1 MHAEVTGIG
10 AKAERGAGGHAHRR
24 IPDDGVNGSA
34 PVDGF
39 PAAGRRDAD
48 RTGTLLRVFM
58 GSVPQGRTA
67 TIGYARHRFVFPLA
81 SAPVRVTC
89 HRGGAV
95 EALEIPRGGCAA
107 VPAGS
112 QMGWTFAEPF
122 SLIAVEVAPDVL
134 RGFAESEMRMLVAGN
149 RIDGRLTLRAR
160 ELGPLARRLGRAASE
175 EGPGTDVLFD
185 ALSRVFLVTLIREYA
200 LPDATPAR
208 FGPKLSAARFAKV
221 QETIRAGLGG
231 PLHVRDL
238 AAAVGMSES
247 ALARALRAAVGRTPA
262 QLVREA
268 RLRRAREM
276 LGEGRETV
284 AAIADACG
292 FSDQAHLARAFRA
305 AFGTTPLAHRRAAE
319 ARRAT

>member
-1 MHAEVTGIG
+1 MHREIAGTGTG
-10 AKAERGAGGHAHRR
+10 AERGVGGPARR
-24 IPDDGVNGSA
+24 CVPDDDADGSTQA
-34 PVDGF
+34 DGF

-48 RTGTLLRVFM
+48 RTGALLRVFT
-58 GSVPQGRTA
+58 GTVPHGRTA

-81 SAPVRVTC
+81 SAPVRATC
-89 HRGGAV
+89 HRRGAV
-95 EALEIPRGGCAA
+95 RALEIPRGGCAA

-112 QMGWTFAEPF
+112 QIGWTFAAPF
-122 SLIAVEVAPDVL
+122 RLVAVEVAPDIL
-134 RGFAESEMRMLVAGN
+134 RGFAETEMRMLVAGN

-160 ELGPLARRLGRAASE
+160 ELGPLARRLGRAAGE
-175 EGPGTDVLFD
+175 EGPGTDVLLD

-208 FGPKLSAARFAKV
+208 FGRKLSAARFAEL
-221 QETIRAGLGG
+221 QETIRSGLGG
-231 PLHVRDL
+231 RLHVPDL

-268 RLRRAREM
+268 RLRRACEM
-276 LGEGRETV
+276 LEGGDEPV

-292 FSDQAHLARAFRA
+292 FSDQAHLARSFRA
-305 AFGTTPLAHRRAAE
+305 AFGATPLAHRRAAK
-319 ARRAT
+319 ARHTT